1 MSEGDKK
8 KEDKTKNEF
17 TKACRCLF
25 ENKISNTSQILLN
38 NLINKVCDYN
48 GKYDKFGSCKAS
60 IELMNHIRM
69 LLCDLNYMM
78 RSNQIDYN
86 NWNNERS
93 YGEEFFNFIFSKN
106 TITNKMKN
114 DYITKDKSNS
124 YKYDDW
130 IYDNNKKHYYYN
142 ELDHYLTHLIGNII
156 EKKGVSFSKREPGL
170 LEIHNIII
178 SKNL

>member
-1 MSEGDKK
+1 
-8 KEDKTKNEF
+8 
-17 TKACRCLF
+17 
-25 ENKISNTSQILLN
+25 
-38 NLINKVCDYN
+38 
-48 GKYDKFGSCKAS
+48 
-60 IELMNHIRM
+60 
-69 LLCDLNYMM
+69 M